1 MSLLPD
7 DAATPDAA
15 TPDASAPASPETPAP
30 LAPPDATSRAS
41 RLVRGEAWVDAVL
54 PTILLRG
61 VVLLYAFLAVIVLES
76 EALGGRSF
84 LEIWNRW
91 DAPHFFEIAEHG
103 YGPPADPARIVLFP
117 LLPVLIRI
125 GSFVTQPLVA
135 GMLISFV
142 ATLAAAAGLHRLIRM
157 DHPRPIARWG
167 VLAMSIFPTAFTL
180 VAPYSEAP
188 FLAFTVWSFVAARQ
202 GRWPAA
208 GILALLAGATR
219 IQGAFILPA
228 LVVEYW
234 LARRRIDRDA
244 PWLLLGAGG
253 PLIYLAINAV
263 TFGDPFFFLEVQRDV
278 FRVSTVAPWT
288 AVAGALN
295 GALAFEPSRFW
306 ATVYLAPFVAIC
318 LLAATTLWT
327 VFGKG
332 SRPSY
337 AVYTGLTLMSFLTLS
352 WPISVPRY
360 LMGAFTIL
368 IVAGVLARRPW
379 VGPPLFV
386 ASTLLFG
393 LCTALFVSGHWAF

>member
-1 MSLLPD
+1 VSLVPD
-7 DAATPDAA
+7 DAATPDAPA
-15 TPDASAPASPETPAP
+15 ANTGTHDAPASPA
-30 LAPPDATSRAS
+30 ATSRLS
-41 RLVRGEAWVDAVL
+41 RLVGGEAWVDAVL

-61 VVLLYAFLAVIVLES
+61 VVLLYAILAVVVLES
-76 EALGGRSF
+76 ESLGGRTA

-91 DAPHFFEIAEHG
+91 DAPHFFEVAQHG

-135 GMLISFV
+135 GMLIAFV
-142 ATLAAAAGLHRLIRM
+142 STLAAVAGLHRLIRM

-167 VLAMSIFPTAFTL
+167 VLAMSVFPTAFTL

-188 FLAFTVWSFVAARQ
+188 FLAFTVWSFVAARE

-208 GILALLAGATR
+208 GLLALLAGATR

-234 LARRRIDRDA
+234 LARRRVDRDA
-244 PWLLLGAGG
+244 SWLLLGAGG
-253 PLIYLAINAV
+253 PLIYLAINAL
-263 TFGDPFFFLEVQRDV
+263 TFGDPFYFVEVQRDV
-278 FRVSTVAPWT
+278 FRVTTVAPWT
-288 AVAGALN
+288 ALASAWN
-295 GALAFEPSRFW
+295 GVLAFEPSRFW

-327 VFGKG
+327 MFGRG

-337 AVYTGLTLMSFLTLS
+337 AVYTGLTLASFLVLS

-360 LMGAFTIL
+360 LMGVFTIF
-368 IVAGVLARRPW
+368 IVMGVLGRKPW
-379 VGPPLFV
+379 LGPPLFV
-386 ASTLLFG
+386 SSILLFA